1 MLARVAVRRSVISA
15 ALFGGNACTMAGGP
29 RLPPQVPP
37 HLDAPQ
43 RELFDAI
50 VDSRMRIVGRDALF
64 DEAGALRGPWNPE
77 VASPALGR
85 HLERLATA
93 VRAET
98 SLEARV
104 YEVAILAIGAHWRAQ
119 FEWYAHEKL
128 ARAAGVAEAAFPL
141 VKARAPPEALAG
153 VLAPD
158 ELAAYA
164 LARELMATQRVSDAT
179 YAAAKAALGSDRAM
193 ADLAMTMGCYSA
205 VSTILNVFEVALPAG
220 AEHPFPEPEA

>member
-1 MLARVAVRRSVISA
+1 M
-15 ALFGGNACTMAGGP
+15 
-29 RLPPQVPP
+29 
-37 HLDAPQ
+37 
-43 RELFDAI
+43 
-50 VDSRMRIVGRDALF
+50 
-64 DEAGALRGPWNPE
+64 
-77 VASPALGR
+77 
-85 HLERLATA
+85 
-93 VRAET
+93 
-98 SLEARV
+98 
-104 YEVAILAIGAHWRAQ
+104 
-119 FEWYAHEKL
+119 
-128 ARAAGVAEAAFPL
+128 
-141 VKARAPPEALAG
+141 KARAPPEALAG

>member
-15 ALFGGNACTMAGGP
+15 ALFGGNACAMSGGP

-43 RELFDAI
+43 QELFDAI

-93 VRAET
+93 VRAEN

-104 YEVAILAIGAHWRAQ
+104 YEVAILAVGAHWRAQ

-141 VKARAPPEALAG
+141 MKARAPPEALAG

-220 AEHPFPEPEA
+220 AENPFPEPEA

>member
-15 ALFGGNACTMAGGP
+15 ALFGGNACAMSAGP

-93 VRAET
+93 VRAEN

-104 YEVAILAIGAHWRAQ
+104 YEVAILAVGAHWRAQ

-141 VKARAPPEALAG
+141 MKARAPPEALAG

>member
-1 MLARVAVRRSVISA
+1 MIS
-15 ALFGGNACTMAGGP
+15 T
-29 RLPPQVPP
+29 Q
-37 HLDAPQ
+37 
-43 RELFDAI
+43 
-50 VDSRMRIVGRDALF
+50 
-64 DEAGALRGPWNPE
+64 
-77 VASPALGR
+77 ALGR

-104 YEVAILAIGAHWRAQ
+104 YEVAILAVGAHWRAQ

-220 AEHPFPEPEA
+220 AEPPFPEPEA